1 VKIRHTLIAS
11 LLPLVSVAALA
22 ADRVD
27 ADPVS
32 RASVKAS
39 VTAAR
44 AAHQLHRTGDAAD
57 YDVPST
63 TSTGSSL
70 TRAEVNNEVREA
82 RVDGALRP
90 AGEAEEY
97 TVARGP
103 LTWDRSRA
111 EVKADVLEARAH
123 GELIPA
129 GEGQSSGVGA
139 TAAGAQTFHKLASG
153 WRKQHATQ

>member
-22 ADRVD
+22 AGPADSD
-27 ADPVS
+27 AVS
-32 RASVKAS
+32 RASVKSS
-39 VTAAR
+39 VAAAR
-44 AAHQLHRTGDAAD
+44 AAHQLRPAGDAAD
-57 YDVPST
+57 YYVAPT
-63 TSTGSSL
+63 TSTGSTL
-70 TRAEVNNEVREA
+70 TRAEVNTEVREA
-82 RVDGALRP
+82 RVDGLLRP

-129 GEGQSSGVGA
+129 GEGQPSGVEA
-139 TAAGAQTFHKLASG
+139 TAAGAQTFHRLAGG
-153 WRKQHATQ
+153 WRKLRGAQ